1 MRGGYSPQLLQGEHL
16 EKDQNPQQGSGQEAT
31 ALGPRYYPRGSVSV
45 FCWPAARKEVHVL
58 CIHFVDV
65 AELTAPFE
73 TGHDLPKDSILRYKC
88 QLL

>member
-1 MRGGYSPQLLQGEHL
+1 
-16 EKDQNPQQGSGQEAT
+16 
-31 ALGPRYYPRGSVSV
+31 
-45 FCWPAARKEVHVL
+45 VHVL